1 MPEPFDLY
9 TDAFTISVTP
19 WGSNLT
25 FGLRPPHPVPGA
37 DQSNET
43 VGVVR
48 MSNEH
53 LKVMVYLLQ
62 RQMISFEQAFA
73 GRCHVPDRVLA
84 ALGISPQ
91 DWENFWGGQGE

>member
-25 FGLRPPHPVPGA
+25 FGIRPPHPEPGV
-37 DQSNET
+37 DQPSET
-43 VGVVR
+43 IGVVR

-62 RQMISFEQAFA
+62 RQMISFEETFA
-73 GRCHVPDRVLA
+73 GRFHVPEMVLA
-84 ALGISPQ
+84 ALGISLQ